1 MDSKINLLR
10 TEHSNFL
17 GATPDGFGDFVHVLL
32 QLPTGSSWIR
42 NRWVLWVPRL
52 LFCSNCVLQERTVT
66 PTRDM
71 GLRYE
76 HHWFLFCL
84 SSRSS
89 SSSRAQEGILA
100 IMLVVG
106 KGNLLCKG
114 MTVIVEGLLRLRP
127 VTTVIAS
134 RNSKLR
140 PPHSNASTRGDA
152 AAHLN

>member
-1 MDSKINLLR
+1 M
-10 TEHSNFL
+10 

-52 LFCSNCVLQERTVT
+52 MFCSNCVLQGRTVT

-71 GLRYE
+71 GLGYE

-84 SSRSS
+84 SARSS
-89 SSSRAQEGILA
+89 SSSRAQKGILA
-100 IMLVVG
+100 IGRQMIILVVD
-106 KGNLLCKG
+106 KGNLQLCKG

-127 VTTVIAS
+127 VTTVIGS
-134 RNSKLR
+134 RNSTLR
-140 PPHSNASTRGDA
+140 PRTVMPRHGGCGCSS
-152 AAHLN
+152 